1 MTSPL
6 PCFSVLSDQ
15 ELLAAAMQLA
25 DRERHAT
32 VALIRS
38 LMEID
43 VRRLFLGEGYP
54 SLFAYCTQVLCLSEH
69 AAYNRIEVARA
80 GWRHPRLLDALDQ
93 GSINLT
99 VARLLSS
106 HLTPENCERVLEAA
120 RHKNKRQVEE
130 IVASLRPLPDV
141 PAVVRKLPSP
151 PPITTAALPSLPAG
165 RPATAA
171 PTATSPAA
179 PSNARSAG
187 HPVSPALK
195 PTVTPLAPE
204 RYKIQFTATRATHD
218 KLRRAQELLR
228 HAVPKGD
235 PAEIFDRAL
244 TLLLQDLERTRVAA
258 VGKPRPSR
266 GVAEGSRHIP
276 ADVKRAVWARDEGRC
291 AFVGSRG
298 RCTERGFLEW
308 HHVQPFAAGGQAT
321 KDNIELRC
329 RSHNQYEAKLLFGE
343 DLTAGSDDATAQA

>member
-1 MTSPL
+1 MATAIPS
-6 PCFSVLSDQ
+6 FHALSDH
-15 ELLAAAMQLA
+15 ELLAAIERLA
-25 DRERHAT
+25 HDERRAT
-32 VALIRS
+32 VTLIRS
-38 LMEID
+38 LIELD
-43 VRRLFLGEGYP
+43 VRRLYLGEGYP
-54 SLFAYCTQVLCLSEH
+54 SLFVYCTQALRLSEH

-80 GWRHPRLLDALDQ
+80 GRRHPRLLAALDR

-99 VARLLSS
+99 AARLLSS

-151 PPITTAALPSLPAG
+151 PIRAAALSSLPAN
-165 RPATAA
+165 RAVTAA
-171 PTATSPAA
+171 PTAIPPAA
-179 PSNARSAG
+179 PSSARSAG
-187 HPVSPALK
+187 HTVSPAPK

-204 RYKIQFTATRATHD
+204 RYRIQFTATRATHD

-228 HAVPKGD
+228 HVVPNGD

-244 TLLLQDLERTRVAA
+244 TLLLKDLERTRLAA
-258 VGKPRPSR
+258 VAKPKSSR
-266 GVAEGSRHIP
+266 GVADGSRHIP

-308 HHVQPFAAGGQAT
+308 HHVTPFAAGGLAT
-321 KDNIELRC
+321 VDNIQVRC
-329 RSHNQYEAKLLFGE
+329 ASHNRYEATLFFG
-343 DLTAGSDDATAQA
+343 DDSPRLAVDRAEVST